1 MPKQEMVRLGLEGR
15 FRPTGSWKRGCS
27 SCRNRMTLLLLLNA
41 LVHQLGQVLSLLANA
56 VGNLDNGAAP
66 LQLQFLAN
74 IEVLVAL
81 PVRISNE
88 VSAVVINHD
97 AFVEG
102 VVFESS
108 ILPPLL
114 LPSQVTG
121 EETYVFDHQGSASRG
136 GEGSRA

>member
-1 MPKQEMVRLGLEGR
+1 
-15 FRPTGSWKRGCS
+15 
-27 SCRNRMTLLLLLNA
+27 MTLLLLLNA